1 MPEVGT
7 AGGGPEWQVAGVL
20 KPKPGPGDWRRA
32 CAPAAVRRSLHRPR
46 CSGPSQR
53 ACGAGQGQ
61 GGRRTPTRVTAPPRQ
76 NRGHLKLP
84 PVGLARAP
92 VSRRCVR
99 AGSSRAS
106 GLQPAVVS
114 EARAPLRGSA
124 RVPCAKLGAPVL
136 LRAPAAICLRHSNLR
151 VSRLACAPPL
161 LAVRCSHCAH
171 VCATRKRLGLKQAGA
186 QLPGASRRP
195 AHLGACPFQQR
206 CDSPCRI
213 TGQWA
218 AQPRAPRMR
227 KSVRITVVGVCGPG
241 SASARIV
248 IA

>member
-7 AGGGPEWQVAGVL
+7 AGGGPEWQAAGVL

-53 ACGAGQGQ
+53 ECGAGQGQ
-61 GGRRTPTRVTAPPRQ
+61 GGRRTPTRVTASPRQ

-171 VCATRKRLGLKQAGA
+171 VCATRKEAGLETG
-186 QLPGASRRP
+186 RRP
-195 AHLGACPFQQR
+195 AAWGEQAPSTSGRLPVSAALRLALQNHGAVGC
-206 CDSPCRI
+206 
-213 TGQWA
+213 A
-218 AQPRAPRMR
+218 AA
-227 KSVRITVVGVCGPG
+227 G
-241 SASARIV
+241 AAH
-248 IA
+248 A

>member
-7 AGGGPEWQVAGVL
+7 AGGGPEWQAAGVL

-106 GLQPAVVS
+106 CRGVGGTGTAAGLRPRAVRKTGCSRPA
-114 EARAPLRGSA
+114 ARPSGHLPAPQQSA
-124 RVPCAKLGAPVL
+124 RLASRV
-136 LRAPAAICLRHSNLR
+136 RAPAARRALLSLRARLRH
-151 VSRLACAPPL
+151 AQEA
-161 LAVRCSHCAH
+161 
-171 VCATRKRLGLKQAGA
+171 GLETG
-186 QLPGASRRP
+186 RRP
-195 AHLGACPFQQR
+195 AAWGKQAPSTSGRLPVSAALRLALQNHGAVGC
-206 CDSPCRI
+206 
-213 TGQWA
+213 A
-218 AQPRAPRMR
+218 AA
-227 KSVRITVVGVCGPG
+227 G
-241 SASARIV
+241 AAH
-248 IA
+248 A